1 MRSVRM
7 RILALVLVLVAV
19 GAAAWQLVPS
29 EEDHGSTITV
39 GTTDAVTSLD
49 PAGAYDAGS
58 WALFSNLF
66 QSLLTF
72 EPGGTSPVPDA
83 AESCEF
89 TDSGL
94 RTYRCELRSGLT
106 FPSGREMTADDVKFS
121 IERVLRI
128 NSDVGPAPLFG
139 TLDGVSARGETV
151 TFRLSAA
158 DATFPYRLATG
169 AGAIVDADA
178 YPANALRTGPG
189 ADGSGPY
196 LLSSYTKDRSAT
208 LTPNSDYRG
217 AVDRSSS
224 PVELRYYT
232 DSTAL
237 DRAYQSREV
246 QVATRQLPPDTVAG
260 LSASDPDQRV
270 FEADSSE
277 TRNLYLNTREGSPL
291 HDERVRQALAWLIDR
306 DKLAADVYKG
316 TVDSL
321 YSLIPAG
328 INGHTTS
335 FFDQYPTQN
344 PRKARDLLT
353 DADVSLPVAF
363 TLSYGQG
370 RGAAAEEA
378 AELKRQLEADGLFRV
393 TVKGHEWTEFQELWA
408 GGKLDAYA
416 VGWVADYPDP
426 DTFGAPLVGTGSSMN
441 TGYSDKTVDRLIKE
455 GQRYADRGRAADDFS
470 DLQDLVARDAPVIPL
485 WQRKEYVVADEA
497 VGGGQ
502 DLTDGTGVFRL
513 WRLDWI

>member
-1 MRSVRM
+1 M
-7 RILALVLVLVAV
+7 RILTLILVLAAA

-29 EEDHGSTITV
+29 NEDHGRTITV
-39 GTTDAVTSLD
+39 GTTDGVTSLD

-72 EPGGTSPVPDA
+72 DPGGTAPVPDA
-83 AESCEF
+83 AESCAF
-89 TDSGL
+89 TDTGL
-94 RTYRCELRSGLT
+94 QTYRCELRSGLT
-106 FPSGREMTADDVKFS
+106 FPSGREVTAEDVKFS
-121 IERVLRI
+121 IDRVLRI
-128 NSDVGPAPLFG
+128 NSDVGPAPLFE
-139 TLDGVSARGETV
+139 TLEAVGARGNTV

-169 AGAIVDADA
+169 AGAIVDPTR
-178 YPANALRTGPG
+178 YPADALRTKPG
-189 ADGSGPY
+189 ADGTGPY
-196 LLSSYTKDRSAT
+196 RLKSYTKDKSAV
-208 LTPNSDYRG
+208 LTPNTAYQG
-217 AVDRSSS
+217 AVDGTRR
-224 PVELRYYT
+224 PVEVRYYT
-232 DSTAL
+232 DSAAL
-237 DRAYQSREV
+237 DRAYKAREV
-246 QVATRQLPPDTVAG
+246 QVATRQLPPETLAG

-270 FEADSSE
+270 SESDSSE
-277 TRNLYLNTREGSPL
+277 TRNLYFNTRDGSPL
-291 HDERVRQALAWLIDR
+291 HDVRVRQALAWLIDR
-306 DKLAADVYKG
+306 DRLAAGVYQG

-335 FFDQYPTQN
+335 FFDEYPTQD
-344 PRKARDLLT
+344 PGKARELLT
-353 DADVSLPVAF
+353 EAGVSLPVSF

-393 TVKGHEWTEFQELWA
+393 TVKGYEWTEFQERWA
-408 GGKLDAYA
+408 DGKLDAYA

-426 DTFGAPLVGTGSSMN
+426 DTFGAPLIGTGSTMN

-470 DLQDLVARDAPVIPL
+470 ELQDLVARDAPVIPL
-485 WQRKEYVVADEA
+485 WQRKEYVVTDET

-502 DLTDGTGVFRL
+502 DLTDGTGAFRL